1 MEKIVKYQPIE
12 LAPED
17 GSEVVCWCP
26 DIGWRTL
33 CWDVMYLKWVNAT
46 DPSFDDYEP
55 THFIVLENP

>member
-12 LAPED
+12 LAPKD

-33 CWDVMYLKWVNAT
+33 Y
-46 DPSFDDYEP
+46 
-55 THFIVLENP
+55 